1 MGGEVAVGD
10 EGGEGAGG
18 VGMHWQPLNILIFR
32 KCKQSIRE
40 RWSGG
45 RNSRGG
51 TVGGE
56 GAGARWAWACIALKY
71 TLGEA
76 RKQ

>member
-1 MGGEVAVGD
+1 MGEAVGVVLWAVRVL
-10 EGGEGAGG
+10 GVVRAVRGGG

-32 KCKQSIRE
+32 KCKQSVRE

-45 RNSRGG
+45 GNSRGG

-56 GAGARWAWACIALKY
+56 GAGARWAWACIGSL
-71 TLGEA
+71 
-76 RKQ
+76 